1 MTEDVKS
8 AETAGSLLRA
18 ARLASG
24 VHISVLAMRLKV
36 PVSKIEGLENN
47 QWDLFADLVFAR
59 TLAISTCK
67 QLRIDPAPV
76 LALLPKAA
84 PPRLNVEETGLNQR
98 FLNATIKRD
107 RPWWLVFK
115 TPLGLAV
122 PLLVIAALV
131 LYFWGTWFPSQPASE
146 EPAMPPDSPLQIEA
160 PKEAGGQDAAPPSA
174 APKSASPTSPPSSTE
189 VAPQGSPVKPPAL
202 ATPKA
207 PPPPPTSPPPAP
219 LLATANSAAVG
230 FTATATSWVQV
241 IDATGK
247 VVFSKTLQ
255 AGESGDAQG
264 QAPLKVVLG
273 NAGGTHVLVKNQTF
287 DTQPFVVNNVARFEV
302 QP

>member
-160 PKEAGGQDAAPPSA
+160 PKEAGGQDAAPSSAAPESA

-189 VAPQGSPVKPPAL
+189 VAPQGSPVKPP
-202 ATPKA
+202 
-207 PPPPPTSPPPAP
+207 PPSP
-219 LLATANSAAVG
+219 LLATANSAVVG

-241 IDATGK
+241 RDATGK

>member
-8 AETAGSLLRA
+8 AETAGSLLRS
-18 ARLASG
+18 ARQASG

-36 PVSKIEGLENN
+36 PVSKIECLENN

-84 PPRLNVEETGLNQR
+84 PPRLNVEESGLNQR

-122 PLLVIAALV
+122 PILVIAAFL
-131 LYFWGTWFPSQPASE
+131 LYFWGTWFPSQPAPE
-146 EPAMPPDSPLQIEA
+146 EPAMPPDSPLQMEA
-160 PKEAGGQDAAPPSA
+160 PKEAGGPDAAPA
-174 APKSASPTSPPSSTE
+174 APPTVAAPSISPPSAS
-189 VAPQGSPVKPPAL
+189 
-202 ATPKA
+202 PKA
-207 PPPPPTSPPPAP
+207 PPPP
-219 LLATANSAAVG
+219 LATANSAAVA
-230 FTATATSWVQV
+230 FTATATSWIQV
-241 IDATGK
+241 SDATGQ

-255 AGESGDAQG
+255 AGETADAQG

-273 NAGGTHVLVKNQTF
+273 NAGGTHVLVKNQAF
-287 DTQPFVVNNVARFEV
+287 DTQPFVVNNIARFEI

>member
-1 MTEDVKS
+1 
-8 AETAGSLLRA
+8 
-18 ARLASG
+18 
-24 VHISVLAMRLKV
+24 MRLKV

-122 PLLVIAALV
+122 PLLVIAALM
-131 LYFWGTWFPSQPASE
+131 LYFWGTWFPSHPAPE

-160 PKEAGGQDAAPPSA
+160 PKEAGAS
-174 APKSASPTSPPSSTE
+174 SPTSSTSSTE
-189 VAPQGSPVKPPAL
+189 DAPQGPPAKTPAL
-202 ATPKA
+202 AA
-207 PPPPPTSPPPAP
+207 PRASPPPSPSP

-241 IDATGK
+241 SDATGK

-255 AGESGDAQG
+255 AGESADAQG

>member
-1 MTEDVKS
+1 
-8 AETAGSLLRA
+8 
-18 ARLASG
+18 
-24 VHISVLAMRLKV
+24 
-36 PVSKIEGLENN
+36 
-47 QWDLFADLVFAR
+47 
-59 TLAISTCK
+59 
-67 QLRIDPAPV
+67 
-76 LALLPKAA
+76 
-84 PPRLNVEETGLNQR
+84 
-98 FLNATIKRD
+98 
-107 RPWWLVFK
+107 
-115 TPLGLAV
+115 LAV
-122 PLLVIAALV
+122 PLLVIAALM

-189 VAPQGSPVKPPAL
+189 VAPQGSPVKPP
-202 ATPKA
+202 
-207 PPPPPTSPPPAP
+207 PPSP

-241 IDATGK
+241 SDATGK

-273 NAGGTHVLVKNQTF
+273 NAGGTHVLVKNQAF

>member
-189 VAPQGSPVKPPAL
+189 VAPQGSPVKPP
-202 ATPKA
+202 
-207 PPPPPTSPPPAP
+207 PPSP

-264 QAPLKVVLG
+264 QAPLKVVVG